1 MLSLTRKTDYAL
13 QALTEL
19 VHRAPQT
26 VSARDISD
34 EFGLSLSV
42 LTNVLNQL
50 GRAGLVVASRGVKGG
65 YKLRREPARI
75 SVADVIRAIEGPF
88 RLTRCCGGEAPTHHV
103 DPCHLADR
111 CRIANPMR
119 RVHAVIGDVL
129 TWVTLEHLADDHVPS
144 VCESL
149 PEILK
154 AMGR

>member
-19 VHRAPQT
+19 VHRTPAT

-34 EFGLSLSV
+34 HFSLSLSV

-50 GRAGLVVASRGVKGG
+50 GQAGLVVASRGVKGG
-65 YKLRREPARI
+65 YRLRREPSQI
-75 SVADVIRAIEGPF
+75 SVADVIEAIEGQF
-88 RLTRCCGGEAPTHHV
+88 RLTRCCGEAQTEPA
-103 DPCHLADR
+103 DPCDLADR

-119 RVHAVIGDVL
+119 RVHAVIGEVL
-129 TWVTLEHLADDHVPS
+129 SWVTLEHLADDQVPS

-149 PEILK
+149 PHILK
-154 AMGR
+154 ALGR